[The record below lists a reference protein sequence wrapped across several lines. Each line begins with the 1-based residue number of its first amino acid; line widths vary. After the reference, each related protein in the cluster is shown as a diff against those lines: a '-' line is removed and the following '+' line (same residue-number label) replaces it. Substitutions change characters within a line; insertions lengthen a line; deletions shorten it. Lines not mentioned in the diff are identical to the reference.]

1 MRQQTK
7 YTKGCVKMSK
17 QLLKKVTDVLEE
29 KKGQDIEA
37 ISVKGKCSFAD
48 YMVVVTGG
56 SSRHVKSLAN
66 EVEMMSKKEGL
77 IPLGVEGL
85 DVGEWALVDLGD
97 IVVHVMQAKVRDQ
110 YQLEKLWTIGPDI

>member
-1 MRQQTK
+1 
-7 YTKGCVKMSK
+7 MSK

-29 KKGQDIEA
+29 KKGQELKVID
-37 ISVKGKCSFAD
+37 VKGKCSFAD

-56 SSRHVKSLAN
+56 SSRQVKSLAN
-66 EVEMMSKKEGL
+66 EVAMMSKKEGL

-97 IVVHVMQAKVRDQ
+97 IVVHVMQAKIRDQ